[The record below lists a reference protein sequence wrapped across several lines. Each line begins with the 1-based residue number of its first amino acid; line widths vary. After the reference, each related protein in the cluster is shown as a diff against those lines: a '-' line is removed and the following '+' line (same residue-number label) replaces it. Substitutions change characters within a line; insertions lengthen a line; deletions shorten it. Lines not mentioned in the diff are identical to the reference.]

1 VKDGGVVAQEF
12 QPSPGDS
19 IHWTPQIED
28 SSAKYFFVRVWT
40 AGGGDAPGADPAKPM
55 AWLAPK
61 PRRAAVFVPLGEADY
76 YLTTCLNLSSNISR
90 PFRYAS

>member
-1 VKDGGVVAQEF
+1 VLQAATTAGLTISFGRPPRGQSRSQLGAAE
-12 QPSPGDS
+12 
-19 IHWTPQIED
+19 
-28 SSAKYFFVRVWT
+28 YRVQAWWT

-61 PRRAAVFVPLGEADY
+61 PRRAAVFVPLGEADD